1 MMKGFVMFCWGGGKK
16 TACLPLQS
24 SPCQSWIYDIACQLA
39 YDAVDPQKEPKVF
52 FQYLSSML
60 LCYIKPPLKHDIHS
74 FLDVESLRFAKFTPC
89 LAQRTRIQPC
99 HLPTWGWGIRPR
111 FPVVQ
116 ANLTHRFFCQKIKSS
131 TCQPTQMTLQTHSGS
146 GSNNVM
152 SDSTSGQW
160 RFSGHHG
167 QKNLVCSQRLL
178 AGFTRALLELCPF

>member
-1 MMKGFVMFCWGGGKK
+1 MSISIWCRRSAEG
-16 TACLPLQS
+16 T
-24 SPCQSWIYDIACQLA
+24 
-39 YDAVDPQKEPKVF
+39 KVL

-60 LCYIKPPLKHDIHS
+60 LCYIKTPLKHDVHS
-74 FLDVESLRFAKFTPC
+74 FLDVESLKFATFTPC
-89 LAQRTRIQPC
+89 LAHGTRIQHC

-146 GSNNVM
+146 GSNNVI

-160 RFSGHHG
+160 LFSGHHG
-167 QKNLVCSQRLL
+167 QKIWSVVKDYWLDLREPYWNCVVLAKGFQRNHSKLRNLVLPMSYRHQ
-178 AGFTRALLELCPF
+178 